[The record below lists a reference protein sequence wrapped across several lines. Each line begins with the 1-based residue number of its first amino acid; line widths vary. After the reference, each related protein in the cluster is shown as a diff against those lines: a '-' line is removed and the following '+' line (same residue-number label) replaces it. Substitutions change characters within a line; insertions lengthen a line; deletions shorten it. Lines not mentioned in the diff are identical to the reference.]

1 MKVWTPERIKRAIE
15 VLRATP
21 KDRLH
26 EACAVLSQEFG
37 FNVTRD
43 AVEFGIRRYGGTT
56 LPRELGLDVEAA
68 RLAAEDVGATQRMP
82 AMSVEEAARVLDAA
96 DDQPPIAATPATESA
111 PRTVHDDLAEHR
123 LRQRLTAAEARTKA
137 LLDELAATKDELAS
151 YKTID
156 RAGRALIEVPKKVG
170 GMQRVGVPLMMCSDW
185 HVEEPVDPKKVNGIN
200 EYNLDIAEE
209 CIAKLATSFAGMVDD
224 SPRFDCR
231 TAVIALMGDLISGTI
246 HDELLESNFLSP
258 QRAQVWLLDRLEG
271 MLRTILALC
280 PNLDRIIVPCNSG
293 NHGRAT
299 HKQRVST
306 REDNSL
312 EMVVYQTLARIF
324 RDEPRL
330 EFVFADG
337 EWIELDVMGYQ
348 IAITH
353 GDSFNYGGG
362 IAGMM
367 VPIRRGITRQF
378 AGRNFHQ
385 YLMGHFHKRTD
396 DGDVQINGSLI
407 GYGAYSMRLHAKPE
421 PRQQA
426 WFMIDK
432 DRGKSIT
439 APIWLP
445 KTGLV

>member
-1 MKVWTPERIKRAIE
+1 MNWTKEEEKKL
-15 VLRATP
+15 V
-21 KDRLH
+21 
-26 EACAVLSQEFG
+26 
-37 FNVTRD
+37 D
-43 AVEFGIRRYGGTT
+43 AVSKASSVPAAI
-56 LPRELGLDVEAA
+56 DAA
-68 RLAAEDVGATQRMP
+68 RLALPKRRLTYNAIRFKLRDLGKPTVAELVAKNAKNVEYEPRSVKEDVAELRMKEKLV
-82 AMSVEEAARVLDAA
+82 AL
-96 DDQPPIAATPATESA
+96 
-111 PRTVHDDLAEHR
+111 
-123 LRQRLTAAEARTKA
+123 EARNKTLLSELA
-137 LLDELAATKDELAS
+137 LKDDELAA
-151 YKTID
+151 YKSVV
-156 RAGRALIEVPKKVG
+156 REGRALVATPKKVG
-170 GMQRVGVPLMMCSDW
+170 GKQRIGVPLMMCSDW
-185 HVEEPVDPKKVNGIN
+185 HVEEHVDPRKVNGLN
-200 EYNLDIAEE
+200 QYTLEIADR
-209 CIAKLATSFAGMVDD
+209 CIAKLAEAFASMIHDA
-224 SPRFDCR
+224 PRFDCR

-258 QRAQVWLLDRLEG
+258 QRAMVWLLDRLEK
-271 MLRTILALC
+271 MLRTVLALC
-280 PNLDRIIVPCNSG
+280 PNLDRIIVTCNSG

-312 EMVVYQTLARIF
+312 EMVVYQSLARIF
-324 RDEPRL
+324 REEKRL

-337 EWIELDVMGYQ
+337 EWIELDVMGYR

-378 AGRNFHQ
+378 AGRDFHQ

-407 GYGAYSMRLHAKPE
+407 GYSPYSQRIHAKPE
-421 PRQQA
+421 PRQQT
-426 WFMIDK
+426 FFIIDSE
-432 DRGKSIT
+432 RGKSIT